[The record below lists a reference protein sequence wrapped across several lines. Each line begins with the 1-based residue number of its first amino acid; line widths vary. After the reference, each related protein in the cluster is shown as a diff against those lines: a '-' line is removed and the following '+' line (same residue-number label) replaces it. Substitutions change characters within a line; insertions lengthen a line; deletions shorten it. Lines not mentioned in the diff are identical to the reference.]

1 MFYKVIKYTRHG
13 LPMTM
18 HKQILNIFFA
28 IPINFRNFALTK
40 SHFNNSMNKI
50 FKKIAVAAM
59 LLISFSVQGKTLGEL
74 NIFNHVGV
82 GVHAATTGFGFEVST
97 PITNFV
103 ALRAGATF
111 MPGFSFTADVDG
123 EYTAT
128 VNNHEQTEH
137 FNMDLD
143 AGLKRTQGSVIFN
156 IYPFGS
162 HNAFFVAAGA
172 YFGGKNVISLTGHSE
187 ELKNLQGDPYVEIGD
202 YKLPV
207 DKNGN
212 VEGNLRVNNFR
223 PYLGLGYGRA
233 VPKRRVNFGVELG
246 VQFMG
251 KAKVYTDDG
260 LLELNTITND
270 DDWQKWMDKITVYPV
285 LKFTLSGRIF

>member
-1 MFYKVIKYTRHG
+1 
-13 LPMTM
+13 
-18 HKQILNIFFA
+18 
-28 IPINFRNFALTK
+28 
-40 SHFNNSMNKI
+40 MNKI
-50 FKKIAVAAM
+50 LKKIAVAVM
-59 LLISFSVQGKTLGEL
+59 LLISCSAQAKTLGEL

-111 MPGFSFTADVDG
+111 MPSFSFTTDVDG
-123 EYTAT
+123 VYTAT
-128 VNNHEQTEH
+128 VNGENHDQH

-172 YFGGKNVISLTGHSE
+172 YFGGKNVISLSGYSE
-187 ELKNLQGDPYVEIGD
+187 ELKNLEDNPYVEIGD

-207 DKNGN
+207 HHGYVD
-212 VEGNLRVNNFR
+212 GNLRVNNFR

-233 VPKRRVNFGVELG
+233 VPKKRVNFGVELG

-251 KAKVYTDDG
+251 HAKVYSGED
-260 LLELNTITND
+260 LIELNTIAND
-270 DDWQKWMDKITVYPV
+270 DDWQKWMDKLTVYPV